1 MYLRSAGQFWARY
14 GASSAHTSLLS
25 VVVRFLE
32 IQKFFEILPVGDW
45 RLFALNQVNFLAQC
59 ACGKALCK
67 FEQPMSL
74 TTCFEKSWTLKKHQF
89 FQVLT
94 ETSRGPNLRG
104 DPLQAYQRLF
114 HYSNSV
120 VGAHWQRLPSLG
132 SIGTV
137 SVEKLTKT
145 NCTRR
150 CRRSRILR
158 SLVGLPEHLIQRVG
172 TNCCP
177 LS

>member
-1 MYLRSAGQFWARY
+1 MLWCD
-14 GASSAHTSLLS
+14 LWK
-25 VVVRFLE
+25 
-32 IQKFFEILPVGDW
+32 IQKFFEILPVGDC
-45 RLFALNQVNFLAQC
+45 RLFALNQIDFLAQC
-59 ACGKALCK
+59 TCGKALCK
-67 FEQPMSL
+67 FEQPTSL
-74 TTCFEKSWTLKKHQF
+74 RTCFKKSWTLKKHQF
-89 FQVLT
+89 SQVLT
-94 ETSRGPNLRG
+94 ETSRGPNPRG

-120 VGAHWQRLPSLG
+120 VGAHWQRLSILE

-150 CRRSRILR
+150 CARRRILR
-158 SLVGLPEHLIQRVG
+158 SLVGLPEYLIQRVG
-172 TNCCP
+172 PNCCP